1 VSIAVQNISVQFGE
15 RKAVDCVSFTA
26 QQGSVLALLGPN
38 GSGKTTLLRSMA
50 GFQKHSGACLFD
62 GKPVDPGRIGYMPQD
77 YNGGGTLT
85 VLELLLLARAQSRA
99 IHSKTTDFDAAA
111 DILSGLNIMDL
122 APLRLGELS
131 GGQRQVAFLAQ
142 ALVRDPAYLLLDEP
156 ISALDLRHQL
166 DVMSAVRHLTHERQ
180 ITTIVVLHD
189 LNIAS
194 RYADWV
200 VLLSQGC
207 AVAEGPPDTTL
218 TRTLIAEVFTVDTES
233 LTTSDGKRV
242 TALRHTLA
250 HPSTHDQPR
259 SL

>member
-1 VSIAVQNISVQFGE
+1 MSIAVQNISVQFGK
-15 RKAVDCVSFTA
+15 RKAVDCVSLTA

-38 GSGKTTLLRSMA
+38 GSGKTTLLRAMA

-99 IHSKTTDFDAAA
+99 IHSKTTEFDAAA
-111 DILSGLNIMDL
+111 RILGGLNIIDL
-122 APLRLGELS
+122 APVRLGELS

-166 DVMSAVRHLTHERQ
+166 DVMSAVRHLTQERQ

-207 AVAEGPPDTTL
+207 AVAEGPPDATL
-218 TRTLIAEVFTVDTES
+218 TRTLIAKVFTVDTES

-242 TALRHTLA
+242 TALRHTLT
-250 HPSTHDQPR
+250 HPSTRD
-259 SL
+259 